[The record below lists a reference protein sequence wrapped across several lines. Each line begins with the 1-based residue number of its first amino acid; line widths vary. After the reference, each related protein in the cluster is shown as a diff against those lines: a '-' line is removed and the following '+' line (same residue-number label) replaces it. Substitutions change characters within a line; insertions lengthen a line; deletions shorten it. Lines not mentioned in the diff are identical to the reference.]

1 MINNNY
7 LLITEHFERGN
18 LPQDLRTFQSKI
30 FGLMIDPERLAEIR
44 NERRPGSNYAKLEN
58 CRYEINEATAM
69 MRRESIPWIA
79 TTSKSIEEIA
89 TTILQAIKSDK
100 TL

>member
-1 MINNNY
+1 
-7 LLITEHFERGN
+7 
-18 LPQDLRTFQSKI
+18 
-30 FGLMIDPERLAEIR
+30 
-44 NERRPGSNYAKLEN
+44 
-58 CRYEINEATAM
+58 M